1 MTIYPNLTISLLSQL
16 TDRELQSNYL
26 NHLDRTSEIASL
38 LAQITDSDLALRIV
52 NLALEVDLSLGASL
66 TGSID
71 PELQKVVVD
80 GIDRLEIPTTL
91 KIELWYKTK
100 SKAALPYLQD
110 IFIFKHRQPD
120 DRNGERTISSA
131 IATISCIDRDLGIAL
146 LIEDLSDSRWHHNA
160 AEHLSRLASGEEIEL
175 LAPLLKDKYLTS
187 EWDSKHLAIEALER
201 IGTDEAINK
210 IREILED
217 RSLWLQ
223 TSYTY
228 ALGIVADPAMVEHLI
243 YLLYEPELYI
253 HRSIEYPE
261 SEEYYA
267 NEADH
272 LCCAAIEALERIGQK
287 NVNVFGWLHQSLYW
301 ISNVD
306 EFHSPFQKIVRAL
319 FKLDRDR
326 ILTALEGAIKSYDPI
341 VRKRAVMALAVWDVP
356 ICDRNLIIL
365 LNALNDSELDVHLEV
380 VCSIRDIISKV
391 FYTIGYEANITPELL
406 NRAILKTK
414 PILIKWASHPDLEIR
429 DRVIDMLLGSE
440 PDERELIVKLL
451 GDVRSTYAGIL
462 DGIRSVPI
470 EPKDLPVLLTYLKYD
485 SVDLRA
491 GVARNIGKT
500 RDDSIVPILLELIRD
515 PEQEIRDAAIASII
529 ELGSEAIFSTVL
541 ELAANPELVATLI
554 FELRKL
560 ADENANAA
568 IFNNFHRD
576 RNVTLEF
583 IETAEQTSVYNIRSK
598 THHVNGEIFALLA
611 IGDELGVTAL
621 QEILETNDS
630 YDDIDQAVL
639 SLAKIGTEHAM
650 SVLLSFLPDLDIF
663 YGWIAIQFHNLG
675 KLGLIPHLWSAERQ
689 IHSYRGSELI
699 TTIQEREGLYNP
711 DFSDRSHPLFES
723 PHTRLRHILLGDTE
737 LSGIK

>member
-1 MTIYPNLTISLLSQL
+1 MYIYPALTISLLSQL
-16 TDRELQSNYL
+16 TDRQLQSNYL

-38 LAQITDSDLALRIV
+38 LTQITDKDLALRIV
-52 NLALEVDLSLGASL
+52 NLALEVDFYLGASL

-80 GIDRLEIPTTL
+80 RIDRLEIPTTL

-110 IFIFKHRQPD
+110 IFIFKHQQPD

-131 IATISCIDRDLGIAL
+131 ISVISCIDRDLGIAL

-160 AEHLSRLASGEEIEL
+160 AKHLSRLGSVEEIEL
-175 LAPLLKDKYLTS
+175 LAPLLSDKYLTS
-187 EWDSKHLAIEALER
+187 EWGSKHLAIEALER

-223 TSYTY
+223 TSYIY
-228 ALGIVADPAMVEHLI
+228 VLRIVAYPAMVEHLI

-253 HRSIEYPE
+253 HRSTEYPE

-267 NEADH
+267 NEADN
-272 LCCAAIEALERIGQK
+272 LCCETIEALERIGQK
-287 NVNVFGWLHQSLYW
+287 NVNVFDWLHQSLYW

-306 EFHSPFQKIVRAL
+306 EFSSPFQKIVRAL
-319 FKLDRDR
+319 FKLDEDR
-326 ILTALEGAIKSYDPI
+326 LLTALEGAIESYDAV
-341 VRKRAVMALAVWDVP
+341 VRKRAAMALVVWDVP

-365 LNALNDSELDVHLEV
+365 LNAINDTELDVQLEV
-380 VCSIRDIISKV
+380 VCSIRNILIQV
-391 FYTIGYEANITPELL
+391 FYVIGCRANITPELL
-406 NRAILKTK
+406 DRAILETK

-429 DRVIDMLLGSE
+429 DRVIHILLGSE
-440 PDERELIVKLL
+440 PDERELIIKLL
-451 GDVRSTYAGIL
+451 GDVSSSYGGIL
-462 DGIRSVPI
+462 YGIRSIPI

-485 SVDLRA
+485 SVALRA
-491 GVARNIGKT
+491 GVARNIGQT
-500 RDDSIVPILLELIRD
+500 GDDSIVPILLELICD
-515 PEQEIRDAAIASII
+515 PEQEIRDAAIASIVK
-529 ELGSEAIFSTVL
+529 LGSEAIFPTVL
-541 ELAANPELVATLI
+541 ELAANSELVATLI
-554 FELRKL
+554 SELREL
-560 ADENANAA
+560 ADKNANAA
-568 IFNNFHRD
+568 IFSNFHRD
-576 RNVTLEF
+576 RDVTIKF
-583 IETAEQTSVYNIRSK
+583 IETAEQTNVENIRNK

-621 QEILETNDS
+621 QEILEAKDS

-639 SLAKIGTEHAM
+639 SLAKIGTERAM

-663 YGWIAIQFHNLG
+663 YGWISIQFHNLG
-675 KLGLIPHLWSAERQ
+675 KLGIIPQLWSAECQ

-699 TTIQEREGLYNP
+699 ATIQEREGLYNP
-711 DFSDRSHPLFES
+711 DFSDRSHPLFE
-723 PHTRLRHILLGDTE
+723 PPRPRLRQFLLGDTE
-737 LSGIK
+737 I